1 MLPWDTRSAMSD
13 EQDYLA
19 YLLRLWRITS
29 DGNLVWRASVESPHT
44 GERHGF
50 ADLQVLFAF
59 LEEQTRGQAD
69 PIALPGSPDEP
80 GSAEAPSSGKR

>member
-1 MLPWDTRSAMSD
+1 MSD

-29 DGNLVWRASVESPHT
+29 DGNAVWRASVESPHT

-50 ADLQVLFAF
+50 ADLQTLFAF
-59 LEEQTRGQAD
+59 LEERTNGPTQREVLARNPTSPTGAQTSR
-69 PIALPGSPDEP
+69 EP
-80 GSAEAPSSGKR
+80 ENT

>member
-1 MLPWDTRSAMSD
+1 MSD

-19 YLLRLWRITS
+19 YLLRLWRTTN

-44 GERHGF
+44 GERHAF
-50 ADLQVLFAF
+50 ANLQVLFVF

-69 PIALPGSPDEP
+69 HIDLPGSPDEP
-80 GSAEAPSSGKR
+80 GPAEAPSNGKW

>member
-1 MLPWDTRSAMSD
+1 MSD

-19 YLLRLWRITS
+19 YLLRLWRITN

-50 ADLQVLFAF
+50 ADLQTLFAF
-59 LEEQTRGQAD
+59 LEEKTGCPTQREVLARNPTSPAQAQTSR
-69 PIALPGSPDEP
+69 EP
-80 GSAEAPSSGKR
+80 GNT